1 MTSSP
6 EDITTRREN
15 AWFRVASY
23 VILVAAGV
31 VGLRFDP
38 PASALVRWTILLL
51 LVGIGMLQIWV
62 PKGGSPLWRRRL
74 QIGLNGA
81 MVAALMFIQPGWT
94 MYPVLFIPPIVQAIL
109 LLPLHEG
116 VAWVVTFT
124 LVAATTFAVG
134 ISLGEGVVAI
144 FLYGVLYAFIA
155 AFASALTRVD
165 AARRE
170 SQRLLG
176 ELQDAHEQLQAGA
189 LRMEEMA
196 VVEERNRLAREMHD
210 TLGHRLT
217 VAAVQLEAAQRLCP
231 TDAGRA
237 TRMVGTVREQV
248 QEALRELR
256 ATVATLRTPVEAD
269 LHLRSAL
276 RRLVDQFEGATGMT
290 VHRVLPEALPELP
303 DAHRMALFR
312 AAQEAL
318 TNVQKH
324 AAATQVWLV
333 LSLGE
338 GADAVSLLVS
348 DDGNGVVANG
358 EGGFGLVG
366 LRERADLL
374 GGELH
379 VEPRSGGGTQLSF
392 RLPLG
397 ESA

>member
-62 PKGGSPLWRRRL
+62 PKGGSQLWRCRL

-109 LLPLHEG
+109 LLPLREG

>member
-15 AWFRVASY
+15 TWFRVASY

-62 PKGGSPLWRRRL
+62 PKGGSQLWRCRL

-109 LLPLHEG
+109 LLPLREG

-124 LVAATTFAVG
+124 LVAAMTFAVG
-134 ISLGEGVVAI
+134 INLGEGVVAI

-217 VAAVQLEAAQRLCP
+217 VASVQLEAAQRLCP

-237 TRMVGTVREQV
+237 AKMVGTVREQV

-397 ESA
+397 ESS

>member
-15 AWFRVASY
+15 TWFRVASY

-109 LLPLHEG
+109 LLPLREG

-124 LVAATTFAVG
+124 LVAAMTFAVG
-134 ISLGEGVVAI
+134 INLGEGVVAI

-397 ESA
+397 ESS

>member
-109 LLPLHEG
+109 LLPLREG

-124 LVAATTFAVG
+124 LVAAMTFAVG
-134 ISLGEGVVAI
+134 INLGEGVVAI